1 MVKSLVMP
9 APYTLETHERWLVA
23 RFAEPW
29 MVLSWAVV
37 NGGYQRVSSVVWLY
51 LKLHE
56 IAGVEDPVAWMR
68 GQMHQEQL
76 AGAVG
81 FMTSR
86 RALEWVEA
94 EAVEADAQAWAI
106 GTVGLSNAMR
116 VGDRLKPPG
125 SWGTINLLVAS
136 SVALTPEAA
145 LEALALVSEAKTAA
159 MRDLGPHS
167 GTGTDYMA
175 VAWPCTGTPQTY
187 SGKHTAQGAA
197 IGRAAYEAVHRGASL
212 WLKEFA

>member
-1 MVKSLVMP
+1 MP
-9 APYTLETHERWLVA
+9 VPYTLETRERWLVA

-37 NGGYQRVSSVVWLY
+37 NGGYQRTSSVVWLY

-56 IAGVEDPVAWMR
+56 IADVPDPVAWMR
-68 GQMHQEQL
+68 GQMYQEQL

-94 EAVEADAQAWAI
+94 EANEADAQAWAV

-116 VGDRLKPPG
+116 VGDPLKPPG

-159 MRDLGPHS
+159 MRDLGPHT

-175 VAWPCTGTPQTY
+175 IAWPCAGAPQPY
-187 SGKHTAQGAA
+187 AGKHTAQGAA
-197 IGRAAYEAVHRGASL
+197 IGRAAYQAVHRGASL

>member
-1 MVKSLVMP
+1 MP
-9 APYTLETHERWLVA
+9 PPYTLETRERWLVA

-37 NGGYQRVSSVVWLY
+37 NGGYQRVSTVTWLY

-56 IAGVEDPVAWMR
+56 IAGVADPVAWMR
-68 GQMHQEQL
+68 GEMHREQL

-94 EAVEADAQAWAI
+94 EAQEGEAQAWAI
-106 GTVGLSNAMR
+106 GTVGLSNAMH
-116 VGDRLKPPG
+116 VGDPLKPPG

-145 LEALALVSEAKTAA
+145 LEALALLSEGKTAA
-159 MRDLGPHS
+159 LRELGPHS

-175 VAWPCTGTPQTY
+175 IAWPCSGQQQPY
-187 SGKHTAQGAA
+187 AGKHTAQGAA
-197 IGRAAYEAVHRGASL
+197 IGRAAYEAVKQGASL